1 MSAISRTSRHARILS
16 PVRRAAAPLGWMIF
30 AAFFVLSPASLVLS
44 PDSLLVS
51 TATAQD
57 RGVPHTFADLADKVL
72 PAVVN
77 IASTKKAA
85 DTARPGRRWVPQDSP
100 FGDMMRRYWDEQQD
114 DAQRQPSRAL
124 GSGFVID
131 SAGYI
136 ATNNHVI
143 DGADEITVT
152 LQDGRQLKAKLVG
165 TDRTTDLALL
175 KVDGAGD
182 LPAVRFGDSPKTR
195 VGDWVMAV
203 GNPFNLGGTV
213 TVGVLSAR
221 NRDLRSGPYDDYLQI
236 DAPINRGNSGGPLF
250 NLEGQVIG
258 INTAIYST
266 TGGNIG
272 IGFAIPATIAAK
284 VLDQLKT
291 TGKVER
297 GWLGVYVQPLTEDL
311 AKALGLDRPRG
322 ALIAQVQDS
331 SPAAKAGLKAG
342 EVVLAIG
349 GKPIDQSREL
359 ARHVAE
365 IKPGSTVNFTVWRDK
380 KEATV
385 PVTLQESK
393 RDQAKQ
399 GERPPSERP
408 RGDRGAPLYGLA
420 LADLDGRTRDSY
432 GIPGA
437 VEGVLVARVQP
448 GSPAAEQG
456 LEAGDVIVSIGSE
469 TVARAADATKKLDA
483 AKANKQPV
491 VLLISRQ
498 GVTRFVVVK
507 AEQG

>member
-182 LPAVRFGDSPKTR
+182 LPAVRFGDSP
-195 VGDWVMAV
+195 
-203 GNPFNLGGTV
+203 
-213 TVGVLSAR
+213 
-221 NRDLRSGPYDDYLQI
+221 
-236 DAPINRGNSGGPLF
+236 
-250 NLEGQVIG
+250 
-258 INTAIYST
+258 
-266 TGGNIG
+266 
-272 IGFAIPATIAAK
+272 
-284 VLDQLKT
+284 
-291 TGKVER
+291 
-297 GWLGVYVQPLTEDL
+297 
-311 AKALGLDRPRG
+311 
-322 ALIAQVQDS
+322 
-331 SPAAKAGLKAG
+331 
-342 EVVLAIG
+342 
-349 GKPIDQSREL
+349 
-359 ARHVAE
+359 
-365 IKPGSTVNFTVWRDK
+365 
-380 KEATV
+380 
-385 PVTLQESK
+385 
-393 RDQAKQ
+393 
-399 GERPPSERP
+399 
-408 RGDRGAPLYGLA
+408 
-420 LADLDGRTRDSY
+420 
-432 GIPGA
+432 
-437 VEGVLVARVQP
+437 
-448 GSPAAEQG
+448 
-456 LEAGDVIVSIGSE
+456 
-469 TVARAADATKKLDA
+469 
-483 AKANKQPV
+483 
-491 VLLISRQ
+491 
-498 GVTRFVVVK
+498 
-507 AEQG
+507 

>member
-1 MSAISRTSRHARILS
+1 MSAISRTSRHTRILS
-16 PVRRAAAPLGWMIF
+16 PVRRAAAPLGWVVCATF
-30 AAFFVLSPASLVLS
+30 LLLSPESLVLS

-57 RGVPHTFADLADKVL
+57 RGAPHTFANLADKVL

-77 IASTKKAA
+77 IASTKRGAV
-85 DTARPGRRWVPQDSP
+85 TAQPGRRWAPQDSP

-136 ATNNHVI
+136 ATNNHLI
-143 DGADEITVT
+143 
-152 LQDGRQLKAKLVG
+152 
-165 TDRTTDLALL
+165 
-175 KVDGAGD
+175 DGAGD
-182 LPAVRFGDSPKTR
+182 LPAVRFGDSSKTR

-272 IGFAIPATIAAK
+272 IGFAIPATIAGK
-284 VLDQLKT
+284 VLDQLKSA
-291 TGKVER
+291 GKVER

-342 EVVLAIG
+342 EVVLAID

-365 IKPGSTVNFTVWRDK
+365 IKPGTTVKFTVWRDK

-399 GERPPSERP
+399 GERPQNERT
-408 RGDRGAPLYGLA
+408 RGDRGTPHYGFA
-420 LADLDGRTRDSY
+420 LADLDGRIRDSY
-432 GIPGA
+432 GIPSA

-498 GVTRFVVVK
+498 GITRFVVVK
-507 AEQG
+507 AERG